1 MLKSLI
7 KLNINNEN
15 NNKIEDSDKTI
26 NYFVSSSKKI
36 QFLSSLFND
45 IYANITLF
53 KESISNKII
62 LLKDVISKNDEKNPL
77 EFNTKIDESIQYFY
91 NNTLNNL
98 ERISDILEKY
108 NEMVLTPFNEFK
120 NEYDN
125 KSLNIINNLSSL
137 KNQFFEEKNKIFF
150 YQKKYFF
157 DLKQYIKIKNEIN
170 ANADD
175 NKDKNNDKDKDNLY
189 KIKMDLE
196 IDKKAYKYQLDYFNY
211 FYQNTFTKKFKK
223 YCSELENVDKGKYY
237 FLRNI
242 IFLYTN
248 SLNSLKEIIED
259 YISKVN
265 KANKNIKIE
274 QNKIL
279 KEIYQ
284 SLYDFDDLF
293 RNVNKEWEIM
303 NKGVEDV
310 YKNEPVTKIYFNDKY
325 NSLYDNNENDS
336 KFTFSFPL
344 FNSNKSNVEDET
356 KNDELLNEYFEYLDK
371 EEQIPLK
378 CISQINNLLF
388 NDNDNDFYLAF
399 VQEYLIRHN
408 NLNFIK
414 MENKFN
420 FNHLDFVFKSKILSF
435 LNNNLFLLLISLGQQ
450 IYCIQ
455 INENGEKCFQNKI
468 FLCNLFKEINYF
480 KKKYFWDDLIKLTFK
495 FFLSEE
501 NNKNLGIIDNY
512 INKFIN
518 DFSYDDIASSNESS
532 GDDKK
537 YKYIEIDKLVSNVN
551 NFIST
556 VNNYS
561 QTNQRQIFVKIHKII
576 LFILTSL
583 INYNFGIN
591 KSIELINQM
600 CNQLSFSNQ
609 VTDYYII
616 YIKNYSYSIKNN
628 PNIFYYEFINYKN
641 QASNEQNVLS
651 LEEKKIIL
659 SNTLKYLDI
668 KDLLNLLILN
678 KELHKNIKNNIFK
691 MIIKES
697 NRKENNKMNIKLY
710 LIIWKIL
717 LGYNEISKLYPY
729 KENKEKSLN
738 EAYNRNHHSDF
749 SIIDADCLRTFFI
762 AEKNEERIE
771 EKRKYLNNI
780 LKTLITL
787 NNDSNYCQGMNFI
800 IAFIISLFNNE
811 EESFYFS
818 LSFFKNTK
826 YKNIFLNEL
835 KLLRLYFAIFDKLL
849 YIYIPTIYS
858 YLNKNKISSNYYMSA
873 WFITIFTNTKNKDL
887 KIEPFIE
894 IFNLFIINGW
904 KSVFSISLNI
914 FLKYENE
921 ILKTKNENLL
931 QFLSSE
937 LGCKFIENLQD
948 NKVVCKNNQIKIS
961 TKLLDEIEK
970 ELLQF
975 SYLIEENN

>member
-7 KLNINNEN
+7 NLNIGNEK
-15 NNKIEDSDKTI
+15 NNKVADSDKIT
-26 NYFVSSSKKI
+26 NYFLSSSKKI
-36 QFLSSLFND
+36 QFLSSFFND

-77 EFNTKIDESIQYFY
+77 EFKTKIDDSIQYFY
-91 NNTLNNL
+91 NNTLDNL

-137 KNQFFEEKNKIFF
+137 KNHFYEEKDKILF

-157 DLKQYIKIKNEIN
+157 DLKQYLKIKNEIN
-170 ANADD
+170 AND
-175 NKDKNNDKDKDNLY
+175 NKDKNDDKDKDNLY

-211 FYQNTFTKKFKK
+211 FYQNSFAKKFKK
-223 YCSELENVDKGKYY
+223 YCSDLENVDKGKYY

-248 SLNSLKEIIED
+248 SLNNLKEIIED

-279 KEIYQ
+279 KESYE
-284 SLYDFDDLF
+284 SLSDFDEIS

-303 NKGVEDV
+303 NKGFEDV
-310 YKNEPVTKIYFNDKY
+310 YQNKPVTKIFFNDKY
-325 NSLYDNNENDS
+325 NSLNDTNENDS
-336 KFTFSFPL
+336 KFSFSIPL
-344 FNSNKSNVEDET
+344 FNSNKNNVENDN
-356 KNDELLNEYFEYLDK
+356 KNDELFNEYFEYLDSK
-371 EEQIPLK
+371 EQIPLK
-378 CISQINNLLF
+378 YISQINNLLF
-388 NDNDNDFYLAF
+388 NDNDFYLVF
-399 VQEYLIRHN
+399 IREYLKRHN
-408 NLNFIK
+408 NLSFIM
-414 MENKFN
+414 MENMFN

-455 INENGEKCFQNKI
+455 INNNGEKVFHNKI
-468 FLCNLFKEINYF
+468 FLCNLFKEIIYF

-495 FFLSEE
+495 FVLSEE
-501 NNKNLGIIDNY
+501 NNKRLGIIDNY
-512 INKFIN
+512 ISKIIN
-518 DFSYDDIASSNESS
+518 DISYDDIGSSNECS

-537 YKYIEIDKLVSNVN
+537 YRYKDIDKLITNVN

-561 QTNQRQIFVKIHKII
+561 QSNQNQFFDKIHKII
-576 LFILTSL
+576 IFIITSL
-583 INYNFGIN
+583 INYNYGIN
-591 KSIELINQM
+591 KSIELLNQM
-600 CNQLSFSNQ
+600 YNQLSLSNQ
-609 VTDYYII
+609 VTDYYTI
-616 YIKNYSYSIKNN
+616 YIKNYTYSIKNN
-628 PNIFYYEFINYKN
+628 PNNFYYDYINSKI
-641 QASNEQNVLS
+641 QVHNEQNILS
-651 LEEKKIIL
+651 LDEKKIIL
-659 SNTLKYLDI
+659 NNTLKYLNI

-678 KELHKNIKNNIFK
+678 KELHKDIKNNIFK

-697 NRKENNKMNIKLY
+697 NRKENNKINTKLY
-710 LIIWKIL
+710 LNIWKIL
-717 LGYNEISKLYPY
+717 LNYNEIAKLYPY

-738 EAYNRNHHSDF
+738 IIYNKNKNSDF
-749 SIIDADCLRTFFI
+749 SVIDADCLRTFFI
-762 AEKNEERIE
+762 GENNEEKIE

-818 LSFFKNTK
+818 LSFFKNTN

-873 WFITIFTNTKNKDL
+873 WFITLFTNIKNKNI

-904 KSVFSISLNI
+904 KSIFSISLNI
-914 FLKYENE
+914 FLKYEDE
-921 ILKTKNENLL
+921 ILDTKNENLL
-931 QFLSSE
+931 QLLSSE
-937 LGCKFIENLQD
+937 LGIKFIENLQD
-948 NKVVCKNNQIKIS
+948 NRVDCKNNLKIKIS